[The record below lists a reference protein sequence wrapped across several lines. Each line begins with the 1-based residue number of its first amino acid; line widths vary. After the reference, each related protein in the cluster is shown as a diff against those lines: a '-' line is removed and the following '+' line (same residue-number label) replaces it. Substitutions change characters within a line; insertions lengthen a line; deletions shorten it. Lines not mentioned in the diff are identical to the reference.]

1 MTSKIVV
8 NNIESDSGISSI
20 TFNSNITGK
29 DSTQNISGINSV
41 TATTYYGDGSQLTGI
56 DASTLKNG
64 SDIKVQANSHGAVVT
79 GILTANSLST
89 TNGTTSINKHSVG
102 IGTTTTAGRNAGVS
116 TATGALHFNTSL
128 KQLEYYSGNKWI
140 QITDSNFT
148 VEGGTQSTYGSYTL
162 FTFTSSGTLTVGGS
176 DDIDIFLVG
185 GGGQGG
191 LPSGSSNYGGG
202 GGAGGLVWV
211 TGYKVPAG
219 SHSIVVGLGGAKTQ
233 TGSGNR
239 QGNDGQDST
248 AFGLT
253 AKGGGGGGGQGGT
266 ANGRPGGSGGGA
278 GYTGGN
284 SGGAA
289 ATQPGQSNGGVGTLV
304 YNLGNNGSNANT
316 NPNGGGGGGGAGG
329 AGFSSGASTNGGAGF
344 NMSSLLGTAVGD
356 SGWFAGGGG
365 GTNYNSGTYAGS
377 NGGNGGGGNGSYYN
391 STFSPT
397 AGQANTGGGGGAGRN
412 GGFGATDSGDGEA
425 GGSGVVIIRVL
436 TSLLS

>member
-64 SDIKVQANSHGAVVT
+64 SDLKVQATSHGAVVS

-89 TNGTTSINKHSVG
+89 TNGTTSVNKHSVG

-284 SGGAA
+284 SGGAS